1 MRRKPKTIEEAV
13 ADQKYIERAKMDDP
27 RLFRGII
34 GDANKSAAPFEPV
47 ERLLSG
53 QFLLA
58 GAYLRDIRD
67 YAAIKTQT
75 GQDVKGMKN
84 DLTGLVEKEGD
95 ESHAVK
101 TVVDHLFDLA
111 EGGNAAAAV
120 ALFSSYLLPLIDHD
134 MINIDDKVIGNIFD
148 LLSRFTI
155 PDDPI
160 KQTQSHIHILMAL
173 GYMHKEGHG
182 TTKDPLTSAYSYA
195 RAAKMQFTVN
205 PHDTDTQG
213 MILGAM
219 NEALDGINRTN
230 NDDKII
236 LIRWGG
242 LTKLN
247 IRQNP
252 KDHSA
257 HQNVLEGLMDQFEH
271 VLETS
276 TTPHHTTHSSSLRF
290 DQ

>member
-27 RLFRGII
+27 RLFSGII
-34 GDANKSAAPFEPV
+34 GDVNKSAAPFEPV

-75 GQDVKGMKN
+75 GQDARGTHN
-84 DLTGLVEKEGD
+84 SLTDLIEKEGD
-95 ESHAVK
+95 QSYAVK
-101 TVVDHLFDLA
+101 TVVGHLFDLA

-120 ALFSSYLLPLIDHD
+120 ALFSSYLLPLIDHN
-134 MINIDDKVIGNIFD
+134 MIHTDDKRIENVFD
-148 LLSRFTI
+148 LLSRFPI
-155 PDDPI
+155 PNDPI

-173 GYMHKEGHG
+173 GYMHKEGCG
-182 TTKDPLTSAYSYA
+182 TAKDPLTSAYFYA

-205 PHDTDTQG
+205 PHDTDTQA
-213 MILGAM
+213 MILDAM
-219 NEALDGINRTN
+219 NESLKRLDREDPGKT
-230 NDDKII
+230 I

-242 LTKLN
+242 LTKQN

-257 HQNVLEGLMDQFEH
+257 HQNVLEGLMQEFEKFGYPEH
-271 VLETS
+271 RNTS
-276 TTPHHTTHSSSLRF
+276 TPSSLRF
-290 DQ
+290 GQ